1 MIEFYLDLLES
12 GHVRGEALDVMN
24 NLLRQCT
31 QVQFLKSSTK
41 IITTIFKG
49 NSYSCLLYNY

>member
-31 QVQFLKSSTK
+31 QVQSST
-41 IITTIFKG
+41 IIIRTIFKG
-49 NSYSCLLYNY
+49 NSYSFVLHNY